1 MLRGPKAQ
9 QQPVQKQIQV
19 QRAAVPTVCRLQP
32 GFQHPAHLN
41 DRAASAAKVGLPVF
55 RAVLW
60 LKVTESNRVA
70 PPPPPPP
77 PPPPASTAGY
87 IAKSEAMPSS

>member
-32 GFQHPAHLN
+32 GFQHPTQFN
-41 DRAASAAKVGLPVF
+41 DRVVSAAKVGLPVF
-55 RAVLW
+55 CAVLS
-60 LKVTESNRVA
+60 LE
-70 PPPPPPP
+70 
-77 PPPPASTAGY
+77 
-87 IAKSEAMPSS
+87 